1 MEKNLR
7 EHIDYVIQCMK
18 GLGLSQ
24 RTVAHYL
31 PHYKAVFLY
40 CTENR
45 IDAFKY
51 QQAAD
56 FIKTKYGT
64 NSHSRTSSVKEARK
78 VAYTVAR
85 YFEDGKF
92 SWKTTTVTTH
102 NPASEEYRALMFD
115 FKQELSKR
123 LSPSTIRPEMIIV
136 RQFLYFLEQ
145 AGIANA
151 LSITSEN
158 VLDFVCQEA
167 PNHRGSMP
175 RLLRV
180 LRNFVRFLRA
190 KGIVDLD
197 ADRFLGTA
205 GRCRQKVL
213 PCFTDDELQSIFS
226 QIDRTTDKGRRDYA
240 IFLLAVRTGMRAS
253 DISELKLTD
262 ISWAEKTIQVVQK
275 KTKSALSL
283 PLPIDAG
290 NAIAD
295 YILHSRPRVD
305 SPYVFL
311 RLLHPFSDIP
321 LNPTL
326 FNVALRGYV
335 EAAGIDRTGW
345 DGKSFHAL
353 RRTAGT
359 KMVVSGVPIST
370 VSQVLGHGNL
380 ESSKRYIALDTEK
393 LRECCLDLGLMHTR
407 KEGLV

>member
-7 EHIDYVIQCMK
+7 KHIDYVIQCMK

-24 RTVAHYL
+24 STVDHYL
-31 PHYKAVFLY
+31 RHYEAVFLY
-40 CTENR
+40 CTENE
-45 IDAFKY
+45 IAAFTY

-64 NSHSRTSSVKEARK
+64 DSRSWTSSAKDARK
-78 VAYTVAR
+78 AAYTIAR

-92 SWKTTTVTTH
+92 SWKATTFTTH
-102 NPASEEYRALMFD
+102 DPASEEYKELMAD

-123 LSPSTIRPEMIIV
+123 LSPGTVRPEMIIV

-145 AGIANA
+145 AGVPDA
-151 LSITSEN
+151 LSITSEK
-158 VLDFVCQEA
+158 VLDFVRQEA

-175 RLLRV
+175 RLLRTM
-180 LRNFVRFLRA
+180 RNFVCFLRS

-205 GRCRQKVL
+205 GKCRQKAL
-213 PCFTDDELQSIFS
+213 PCFTDDELRSIFS

-240 IFLLAVRTGMRAS
+240 IFLLAMRTGMRAS

-262 ISWAEKTIQVVQK
+262 ISWTERTIRVIQK
-275 KTKSALSL
+275 KTKVSLLL

-295 YILHSRPRVD
+295 YILHSRPRLD
-305 SPYVFL
+305 NPYVFL
-311 RLLHPFSDIP
+311 RILHPVSSIP
-321 LNPTL
+321 VNPTL
-326 FNVALRGYV
+326 FNVALREYV
-335 EAAGIDRTGW
+335 EAAGIVRTGW

-359 KMVVSGVPIST
+359 KMVASGVPVPT
-370 VSQVLGHGNL
+370 VAQILGHRDI
-380 ESSKRYIALDTEK
+380 ESSKRYISLDTEN
-393 LRECCLDLGLMHTR
+393 LRECCLDLGSMHTR
-407 KEGLV
+407 KEGLA